1 MRDNQVEGGI
11 SVVLPAHGTV
21 NFLSETLD
29 SIMRSTSQPNEIL
42 LVDDGFDL
50 EVARQVRLNFPGVR
64 IIPNQGKGLVDALN
78 TGIRNSR
85 YDLIARIDA
94 DDLMEPERL
103 EIQMR
108 DFRSNANLMLL
119 GSQVKYID
127 DFGRLNGQSAYPVG
141 DITAQTRTGAKCLLA
156 HPSVMFRRDAV
167 ISVGAYRHIF
177 RIDNVDLSE
186 DFDLWIRMSRVGL
199 VINSEESLTRYR
211 QHGSQLSIVHRL
223 PQELSTYYVRA
234 VSKYE
239 NVDTQSAPHIEI
251 RHSDLIDLSIIKFV
265 FHQIGFIQAL
275 RFCIE
280 FLAFKKVIGF
290 RLRRILTRILRF

>member
-1 MRDNQVEGGI
+1 MRDNQVDSGV

-21 NFLSETLD
+21 NFLTETLD
-29 SIMRSTSQPNEIL
+29 SILRSTSQPNEIL

-50 EVARQVRLNFPGVR
+50 KVARQVRLNFPDVR
-64 IIPNQGKGLVDALN
+64 IIPNKGKGLVDALN
-78 TGIRNSR
+78 TGLSESR

-103 EIQMR
+103 EVQMR
-108 DFRSNANLMLL
+108 DFRINTKLMLL

-127 DFGRLNGQSAYPVG
+127 DFGRFNGQSAYPVG
-141 DITAQTRTGAKCLLA
+141 DITAQTRQGEKCLLA
-156 HPSVMFRRDAV
+156 HPSVMFRRDAA
-167 ISVGAYRHIF
+167 ISVGGYRHIF

-199 VINSEESLTRYR
+199 VLNSVDSLTRYR

-239 NVDTQSAPHIEI
+239 NVGTQSARHIEI
-251 RHSDLIDLSIIKFV
+251 HHSELIDLSVIKFV
-265 FHQIGFIQAL
+265 FDQIGFIQAL

-280 FLAFKKVIGF
+280 FLAFKKIIGF

>member
-1 MRDNQVEGGI
+1 MGDNQVDSGV

-21 NFLSETLD
+21 NFLTETLD
-29 SIMRSTSQPNEIL
+29 SILRSTSQPNEIL
-42 LVDDGFDL
+42 LIDDGFDL
-50 EVARQVRLNFPGVR
+50 EVARQVRLNFPDVR
-64 IIPNQGKGLVDALN
+64 IIPNEGKGLVDALN
-78 TGIRNSR
+78 TGISQSR
-85 YDLIARIDA
+85 YDLISRIDA

-108 DFRSNANLMLL
+108 DFRLNANLMLL

-141 DITAQTRTGAKCLLA
+141 DITAQTRRGEKCLLA
-156 HPSVMFRRDAV
+156 HPSVMFRRDAA
-167 ISVGAYRHIF
+167 ISVGGYRHIF

-199 VINSEESLTRYR
+199 VINSADSLTRYR

-239 NVDTQSAPHIEI
+239 NVDTQTAPHIEL
-251 RHSDLIDLSIIKFV
+251 HDSELIDLSVIKFV
-265 FHQIGFIQAL
+265 FDQIGFIQTL

-280 FLAFKKVIGF
+280 FLAFKKIIGF

>member
-1 MRDNQVEGGI
+1 MRANQVEGGI

-103 EIQMR
+103 EIQMC

>member
-1 MRDNQVEGGI
+1 MRDNQVESGI
-11 SVVLPAHGTV
+11 SVVLPVHGTV
-21 NFLSETLD
+21 NFLSETLE

-50 EVARQVRLNFPGVR
+50 KVARQVRLNFPDVR
-64 IIPNQGKGLVDALN
+64 IIPNEGKGLVDALN
-78 TGIRNSR
+78 TGISSSR

-199 VINSEESLTRYR
+199 VINSEDSLTRYR

-239 NVDTQSAPHIEI
+239 NVDTQSALHIEI
-251 RHSDLIDLSIIKFV
+251 HHSELIDLRVIKFV
-265 FHQIGFIQAL
+265 FDQIGFIQAL

-280 FLAFKKVIGF
+280 FLAFKKIIGF